1 MKNSLIVG
9 MAIGMAAG
17 ACIASNSYKAREAVR
32 NTQGAIKSKLCAQ
45 KQADSDCG
53 CGCEGDSSDTTF

>member
-45 KQADSDCG
+45 KQSSDTDS
-53 CGCEGDSSDTTF
+53 EGDSSDTTF